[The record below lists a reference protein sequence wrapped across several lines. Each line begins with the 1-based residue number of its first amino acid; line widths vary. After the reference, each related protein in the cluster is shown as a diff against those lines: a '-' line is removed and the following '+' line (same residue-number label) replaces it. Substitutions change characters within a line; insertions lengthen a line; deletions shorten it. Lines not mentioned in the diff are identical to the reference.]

1 MIQHENTVIMSRTE
15 LDHILHKVATTA
27 AQEAVRQMAAKTNH
41 QTELWDAQQCADYLK
56 ISKYTWAQAWSNYSD
71 APPAAVM
78 GDGPRAKRRWNS
90 AEVIA
95 YAEQRANRKQP

>member
-1 MIQHENTVIMSRTE
+1 MIQHENTVVMSRTE
-15 LDHILHKVATTA
+15 FDHYINKVATTA
-27 AQEAVRQMAAKTNH
+27 AQEAVRQMSARINQKS
-41 QTELWDAQQCADYLK
+41 EMWDAQQCADYLK
-56 ISKYTWAQAWSNYSD
+56 ISKYTWAQVWSNYSD

-95 YAEQRANRKQP
+95 YAEQRANRK